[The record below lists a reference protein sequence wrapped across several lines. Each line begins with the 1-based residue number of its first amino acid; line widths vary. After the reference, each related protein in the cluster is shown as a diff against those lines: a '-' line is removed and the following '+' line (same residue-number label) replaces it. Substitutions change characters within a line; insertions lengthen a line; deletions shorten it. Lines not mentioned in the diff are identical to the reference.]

1 MRKVAFLLLFL
12 CSCAT
17 VKKNEKRTDST
28 VVRTIDSVKVT
39 FYDSVTKVIEKEQYF
54 TKTITYYDTLW
65 VTKDSVITIPKY
77 TETWTSGTKEKQSDT
92 KLSKKDSVNTN
103 KSETIQKTT
112 TEKSK
117 EKTAN
122 NLYKILFFLML
133 IVAVIYIY
141 EKLKK

>member
-28 VVRTIDSVKVT
+28 VTRTIDSVHVT

-54 TKTITYYDTLW
+54 TKTVTYYDTLW
-65 VTKDSVITIPKY
+65 LTKDSMITIPKY

-92 KLSKKDSVNTN
+92 KLTKKDSVNTA
-103 KSETIQKTT
+103 KSEIIQKTT

-133 IVAVIYIY
+133 IVVVIYIY
-141 EKLKK
+141 EKLRK

>member
-28 VVRTIDSVKVT
+28 VTRTMDSVHVT

-54 TKTITYYDTLW
+54 TKTVTYYDTLW
-65 VTKDSVITIPKY
+65 LTKDSMITIPKY

-92 KLSKKDSVNTN
+92 KLSKKDSVNTA
-103 KSETIQKTT
+103 KSEIIQKTT

-133 IVAVIYIY
+133 IVVVIYIY
-141 EKLKK
+141 EKLRK

>member
-28 VVRTIDSVKVT
+28 VTRTMDSVRVT

-65 VTKDSVITIPKY
+65 VTKDSMITIPKY

-92 KLSKKDSVNTN
+92 KLSKKDSVNTS

-122 NLYKILFFLML
+122 NLYKILFFIIV

-141 EKLKK
+141 EKLRK

>member
-28 VVRTIDSVKVT
+28 VTRTMDSVHVT

-54 TKTITYYDTLW
+54 TKTVTYYDTLW
-65 VTKDSVITIPKY
+65 VTKDSMITIPKY

-92 KLSKKDSVNTN
+92 KLSKKDSVNTA

-133 IVAVIYIY
+133 IVVVIYIY
-141 EKLKK
+141 EKLRK

>member
-1 MRKVAFLLLFL
+1 M
-12 CSCAT
+12 
-17 VKKNEKRTDST
+17 DST
-28 VVRTIDSVKVT
+28 VTRTIDSVRVT

-54 TKTITYYDTLW
+54 TKTVTYYDTLW
-65 VTKDSVITIPKY
+65 VTKDSMITIPKY

-92 KLSKKDSVNTN
+92 KLTKKDSVNTA
-103 KSETIQKTT
+103 KSEIIQKTT

-133 IVAVIYIY
+133 IVVVIYIY
-141 EKLKK
+141 EKLRK

>member
-28 VVRTIDSVKVT
+28 VTRTMDSVRVT

-54 TKTITYYDTLW
+54 TKTVTYYDTLW
-65 VTKDSVITIPKY
+65 LTKDSMITIPKY

-92 KLSKKDSVNTN
+92 KLTKKDSVNTA
-103 KSETIQKTT
+103 KSEIIQKTT

-133 IVAVIYIY
+133 IVVVIYIY
-141 EKLKK
+141 EKLRK

>member
-12 CSCAT
+12 YSCAT

>member
-28 VVRTIDSVKVT
+28 VTKTMDSVRVT

-65 VTKDSVITIPKY
+65 VTKDSMITIPKY

-92 KLSKKDSVNTN
+92 KLSKKDSVNTS

-122 NLYKILFFLML
+122 NLYKILFFI
-133 IVAVIYIY
+133 IVIIAVIYIY
-141 EKLKK
+141 EKLRK

>member
-17 VKKNEKRTDST
+17 VKKNEKRMDST
-28 VVRTIDSVKVT
+28 VNRTMDSVHVT
-39 FYDSVTKVIEKEQYF
+39 FYDSVTKIIEKEQYF
-54 TKTITYYDTLW
+54 TKTVTYYDTLW
-65 VTKDSVITIPKY
+65 VTKDSMITVPKY

-92 KLSKKDSVNTN
+92 KLSKKDSVNTD
-103 KSETIQKTT
+103 KAETIHKTT
-112 TEKSK
+112 TEKNT

-122 NLYKILFFLML
+122 NFYKMLLFIMV

-141 EKLKK
+141 VKLRK

>member
-1 MRKVAFLLLFL
+1 MKKVAFLLLFL

-28 VVRTIDSVKVT
+28 VTRTIDSVRVT

-54 TKTITYYDTLW
+54 TKTVTYYDTLW
-65 VTKDSVITIPKY
+65 VTKDSMITIPKY

-92 KLSKKDSVNTN
+92 KLSKKDSVNTA
-103 KSETIQKTT
+103 KSEIIQKTT

-133 IVAVIYIY
+133 IFVVIYIY
-141 EKLKK
+141 EKLRK

>member
-28 VVRTIDSVKVT
+28 VTRTMDSVHVT

-54 TKTITYYDTLW
+54 TKTVTYYDTLW
-65 VTKDSVITIPKY
+65 LTKDSMITIPKY

-92 KLSKKDSVNTN
+92 KLTKKDSVNTA
-103 KSETIQKTT
+103 KSEIIQKTT

-133 IVAVIYIY
+133 IVVVIYIY
-141 EKLKK
+141 EKLRK

>member
-17 VKKNEKRTDST
+17 VKKNEKRMDST
-28 VVRTIDSVKVT
+28 VTRTIDSVHVT
-39 FYDSVTKVIEKEQYF
+39 FYDSVTKIIEKEQYF
-54 TKTITYYDTLW
+54 TKTVTYYDTLW
-65 VTKDSVITIPKY
+65 VTKDSMITVPKY

-92 KLSKKDSVNTN
+92 KLSKKDSVNTD

-112 TEKSK
+112 TEKNK

-122 NLYKILFFLML
+122 NFYKMLLFIMV

-141 EKLKK
+141 VKLRK

>member
-28 VVRTIDSVKVT
+28 VTRTMDSVRVT

-54 TKTITYYDTLW
+54 TKTVTYYDTLW
-65 VTKDSVITIPKY
+65 VTKDSMITVPKY

-92 KLSKKDSVNTN
+92 KLSKKDSVNTD

-112 TEKSK
+112 TEKNK

-122 NLYKILFFLML
+122 NFYKMLLFIMV

-141 EKLKK
+141 VKLRK

>member
-17 VKKNEKRTDST
+17 VKKNEKRMDST
-28 VVRTIDSVKVT
+28 VNRTMDSVHVT
-39 FYDSVTKVIEKEQYF
+39 FYDSVTKIIEKEQYF
-54 TKTITYYDTLW
+54 TKTVTYYDTLW
-65 VTKDSVITIPKY
+65 VTKDSMITVPKY

-92 KLSKKDSVNTN
+92 KLSKKDSVNTD

-112 TEKSK
+112 TEKNK

-122 NLYKILFFLML
+122 NFYKMLLFIMV

-141 EKLKK
+141 VKLRK

>member
-17 VKKNEKRTDST
+17 VKKNEKRMDST
-28 VVRTIDSVKVT
+28 VTRTMDSVHVT

-54 TKTITYYDTLW
+54 TKTVTYYDTLW
-65 VTKDSVITIPKY
+65 VTKDSMITIPKY

-92 KLSKKDSVNTN
+92 KLSKKDSVNTA

-133 IVAVIYIY
+133 IVVVIYIY
-141 EKLKK
+141 EKIRK

>member
-28 VVRTIDSVKVT
+28 VTRTMDSVRVT

-54 TKTITYYDTLW
+54 TKTVTYYDTLW
-65 VTKDSVITIPKY
+65 LTKDSMITVPKY

-92 KLSKKDSVNTN
+92 KLSKKDSVNTA
-103 KSETIQKTT
+103 KSEIIQKTT

-141 EKLKK
+141 EKLRK

>member
-28 VVRTIDSVKVT
+28 VTRIMDSVRVT

-65 VTKDSVITIPKY
+65 VTKDSMITIPKY

-112 TEKSK
+112 TEKNK

-122 NLYKILFFLML
+122 NFYKILFFIMV
-133 IVAVIYIY
+133 IVLVIYIY
-141 EKLKK
+141 EKLRK